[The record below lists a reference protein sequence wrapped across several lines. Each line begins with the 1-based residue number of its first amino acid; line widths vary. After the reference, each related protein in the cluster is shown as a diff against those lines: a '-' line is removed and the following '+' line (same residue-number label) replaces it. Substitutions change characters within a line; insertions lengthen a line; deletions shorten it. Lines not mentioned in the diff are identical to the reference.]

1 MAVLYKI
8 RIPERAANFM
18 NHGSLPVGDK
28 HYNKIWLA
36 LHVTFRP
43 TNRVTLSPEC
53 RAAKAYCETTVVSL
67 FAHFAQDPIC

>member
-8 RIPERAANFM
+8 RLPDRAANFM

-36 LHVTFRP
+36 LHVTFVDQPIELLCHQNAGQLKR
-43 TNRVTLSPEC
+43 S
-53 RAAKAYCETTVVSL
+53 AKL
-67 FAHFAQDPIC
+67 L